1 MTERISTGVEG
12 LDELIQGGIPKGST
26 VLVSGSAGIGK
37 TIFSSQFLWEGLQNG
52 ETCLFITLEEDEQD
66 IIGDAKEF
74 GWHVD
79 EDDNYNIEY
88 INPFT
93 EDFTFDSNIRSFI
106 NKHEPD
112 RVVIDPVSMIGMGL
126 DSNAPGEVRKELYEI
141 IKQMSDEEVTTLMT
155 TEKPDPENLTR
166 YGVEEYVVD
175 GVFILKGLGFGGDMG
190 RKMSIQK
197 MRRTNFEHD
206 VYPVEINED
215 GLEVKEPE
223 KGLSL

>member
-1 MTERISTGVEG
+1 MGPATYV
-12 LDELIQGGIPKGST
+12 
-26 VLVSGSAGIGK
+26 
-37 TIFSSQFLWEGLQNG
+37 
-52 ETCLFITLEEDEQD
+52 
-66 IIGDAKEF
+66 
-74 GWHVD
+74 GWNVD
-79 EDDNYNIEY
+79 EEENFNIEY

-93 EDFTFDSNIRSFI
+93 EDFTFDSNIRQYI
-106 NKHEPD
+106 NEHQPD

-155 TEKPDPENLTR
+155 TEKPDPDNLTR

-206 VYPVEINED
+206 VYPVEIGED

>member
-12 LDELIQGGIPKGST
+12 LDELIEGGVPEGST
-26 VLVSGSAGIGK
+26 ILISGSAGMGK
-37 TIFSSQFLWEGLQNG
+37 TIFSSQFLWEGLQKG
-52 ETCLFITLEEDEQD
+52 ERCLFITLEEDEED
-66 IIGDAKEF
+66 ILGDADEF
-74 GWHVD
+74 GWSFRD
-79 EDDNYNIEY
+79 EERFSIEY

-93 EDFTFDSNIRSFI
+93 EDFTFDSNVRGYI
-106 NKHEPD
+106 NEHNPD

-141 IKQMSDEEVTTLMT
+141 IKQMKGEEVTTLFT
-155 TEKPDPENLTR
+155 TEKPDEDNLTR

-175 GVFILKGLGFGGDMG
+175 GVFIMKGLGFGGDMG
-190 RKMSIQK
+190 RKLTVQK

-206 VYPVEINED
+206 VYPVEIDEN
-215 GLEVKEPE
+215 GLKIKEPE